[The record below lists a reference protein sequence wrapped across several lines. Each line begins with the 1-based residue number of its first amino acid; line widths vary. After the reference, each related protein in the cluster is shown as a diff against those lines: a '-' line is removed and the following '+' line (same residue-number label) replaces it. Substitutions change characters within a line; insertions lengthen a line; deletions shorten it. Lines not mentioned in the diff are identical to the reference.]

1 MIESRPIWTRC
12 LWIWK
17 MDCLLVTILII
28 LHNSSNV
35 PELQNLTTKIQ
46 TTLTNWPEEK
56 YVHFL
61 DQSILNEQ
69 IGLSLNHADYFDKL
83 PIFKKFVIFNLNYW
97 LKHEIKIIELMFGN
111 RFWFGDISNLCLT
124 IREQRHQVL
133 PYMASLNN
141 TSKKWWALGI
151 DVHLL
156 DYKYKNYGCKLP
168 SWIENKMFSTT
179 CGQNRCNDT
188 MPKHSLCHQ

>member
-35 PELQNLTTKIQ
+35 PELQTLTTKIQ
-46 TTLTNWPEEK
+46 TTLTNWPKEK

-69 IGLSLNHADYFDKL
+69 IGLSLHYADYFDKL
-83 PIFKKFVIFNLNYW
+83 PIIKKIVIFNLNYW
-97 LKHEIKIIELMFGN
+97 LKHEIKIIKLMFGN
-111 RFWFGDISNLCLT
+111 RFWFGDISNLCF
-124 IREQRHQVL
+124 
-133 PYMASLNN
+133 NN
-141 TSKKWWALGI
+141 KGAKA
-151 DVHLL
+151 
-156 DYKYKNYGCKLP
+156 
-168 SWIENKMFSTT
+168 
-179 CGQNRCNDT
+179 
-188 MPKHSLCHQ
+188 